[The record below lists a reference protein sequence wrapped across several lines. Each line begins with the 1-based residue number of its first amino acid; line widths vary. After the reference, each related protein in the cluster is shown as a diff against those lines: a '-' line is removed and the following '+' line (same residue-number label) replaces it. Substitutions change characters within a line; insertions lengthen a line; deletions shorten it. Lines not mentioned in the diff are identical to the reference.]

1 MPTAAKLVAAIT
13 FAALAYLNAHVFI
26 PSLPEGTQ
34 LEWFR
39 EITALIGLVC
49 GWLVMG
55 GLVGASYGEAISSGI
70 RTSITVAFFALLGFA
85 IYEMLQRSMSMMY
98 DGPME
103 AVLAVFDLMFY
114 YGKMMMTLDVIGV
127 LLVGGAVGG
136 VVTEWVGRR
145 LP

>member
-1 MPTAAKLVAAIT
+1 MPTAAKLVAAIV
-13 FAALAYLNAHVFI
+13 FAALAYLAAHVFI

-34 LEWFR
+34 LALFR
-39 EITALIGLVC
+39 EITAFIGLVC

-55 GLVGASYGEAISSGI
+55 GLVGGSYGEALSSGI

-103 AVLAVFDLMFY
+103 AVLAVFDLMLY
-114 YGKMMMTLDVIGV
+114 YGKMMMTPNVIGV
-127 LLVGGAVGG
+127 LLVGGVVGG
-136 VVTEWVGRR
+136 LLAEWVGRR